1 MASAASATPLDGV
14 SGVVVGGA
22 KVASGQEPWTLGGLD
37 KVAAYDRGRL
47 DGQVIVAWRGALS
60 SRLGA
65 LVSVDLQSNVGPEAN
80 LDEAYLT
87 LRPAPGA
94 RLRLSGRAGLF
105 FPPVSLEHDGAEW
118 ALARTLTPSALNTWI
133 AEEVKVAGVEL
144 SVRGALAGLPVG
156 VTGAMFQGND
166 PSGALLAFR
175 GWALHDR
182 RAGLATRLA
191 LPPSPGL
198 FAGKQSPR
206 TRPVDEVDG
215 RWGGYGRVEVQ
226 LSPRATVSLF
236 AYDNNGDETTVT
248 HGQYAWRTRFA
259 QAALRW
265 TPSARTEVLAQGL
278 IGETAMGAPL
288 DGMTPADV
296 GFAAGYVLVTCE
308 GRAGATS
315 VRLEQFS
322 VSDRTFKALDD
333 NAEHGW
339 AATLAWTRPLRPNLD
354 WVVEGVRTDSRR
366 PDRLRFGQAPK
377 QADLQGRSA
386 VRWSF

>member
-1 MASAASATPLDGV
+1 MPLDDL

-22 KVASGQEPWTLGGLD
+22 SLASGQRPWTSGGLD
-37 KVAAYDRGRL
+37 KVATSDRGRL
-47 DGQVIVAWRGALS
+47 DGQAIVAWRGSLS
-60 SRLGA
+60 PRLGV
-65 LVSVDLQSNVGPEAN
+65 LVSVDLQDDVGPQAD
-80 LDEAYLT
+80 LDEAYVT

-94 RLRLSGRAGLF
+94 SLRLSGRAGLF

-118 ALARTLTPSALNTWI
+118 AVARTLTPSALNTWI

-144 SVRGALAGLPVG
+144 TVRGALAGLPVG
-156 VTGAMFQGND
+156 VTGAVFQGND

-198 FAGKQSPR
+198 FAGKQAPR

-215 RWGGYGRVEVQ
+215 RWGGYGRAEVQ
-226 LSPRATVSLF
+226 LNTRATVSLF
-236 AYDNNGDETTVT
+236 VYDNNGDETTVT

-265 TPSARTEVLAQGL
+265 TPSARTEVLAQWL
-278 IGETAMGAPL
+278 TGETAMGAPL
-288 DGMTPADV
+288 DGRTPADV
-296 GFAAGYVLVTCE
+296 GFAAGYVLVSRE
-308 GRAGATS
+308 GRTGTAS

-322 VSDRTFKALDD
+322 VSDRSFKALDD

-339 AATLAWTRPLRPNLD
+339 AATLAWTRPLRSNLD
-354 WVVEGVRTDSRR
+354 WVVEGVRIDSKR
-366 PDRLRFGQAPK
+366 PDRQRFGQGPR
-377 QADLQGRSA
+377 QVDLQGRSA